1 MLEFRWTGF
10 PEGGVGRG
18 RGKGPSEQLPPRHAL
33 FLQPA
38 AEPGPPAAGGPSL
51 DSSFEVLHV
60 YQNDHSQVSFS
71 SEAQFHVT

>member
-1 MLEFRWTGF
+1 M
-10 PEGGVGRG
+10 GRG
-18 RGKGPSEQLPPRHAL
+18 RGKGPSEPCLPGPAL

-51 DSSFEVLHV
+51 GSSFEVLLG
-60 YQNDHSQVSFS
+60 YQHHHSQVSFS